1 MKNYYYSRN
10 GIMSYNA
17 LFMFIVGER
26 GTGKTY
32 QFKDWAI
39 SDFLNNGNEFVY
51 VRRYKSEFKDIGNFF
66 SDIANKYPNHEFL
79 VKGGKF
85 YIDGKIAGYYI
96 PLSIAITKKSVS
108 YPKVNKIGFDEFI
121 LEKSALHYLPNE
133 VTAYLG
139 LYETIAR
146 DRENIKAM
154 FMANSV
160 TLINPYFLYFN
171 IQPDRKHRFYKY
183 KNGDLIVELTDL
195 KDFKEHKKQTRFA
208 KIVEDTEF
216 SKYAI
221 DGEFTSDNYDF
232 IEEKSKSAY
241 YVMTLNYKN
250 NKIGIWADY
259 KTGLMYITNKV
270 DETYPYN
277 YALTSNDLKPNML
290 LLTNKYSTNK
300 INILTKMY
308 ENGLLRYET
317 LKLKSIMF
325 DILKLLAIAKR

>member
-10 GIMSYNA
+10 GIMSFNS
-17 LFMFIVGER
+17 LFMFVVGER

-39 SDFLNNGNEFVY
+39 SDFINNGSEFVY
-51 VRRYKSEFKDIGNFF
+51 VRRYKSEFKDINNFF
-66 SDIANKYPNHEFL
+66 SDISKKYPDHEFL

-96 PLSIAITKKSVS
+96 PLSVAITKKSVA

-121 LEKSALHYLPNE
+121 LEKSALRYLPNE
-133 VTAYLG
+133 VTSFLG

-146 DRENIKAM
+146 DRENVRCM

-171 IQPDRKHRFYKY
+171 LQPNRKNRFYKY

-195 KDFKEHKKQTRFA
+195 EEFKEHKKQTRFA

-216 SKYAI
+216 SRYAI
-221 DGEFTSDNYDF
+221 DGEFIDDNYDF
-232 IEEKSKSAY
+232 IEEKSKTSSY
-241 YVMTLNYKN
+241 MMTLNYNN
-250 NKIGIWADY
+250 NKIGVWADY
-259 KTGLMYITNKV
+259 KTGLLYITNKV
-270 DETYPYN
+270 DETYPFN
-277 YALTSNDLKPNML
+277 YALTSTDLKPNML

-308 ENGLLRYET
+308 ETSSIRYET
-317 LKLKSIMF
+317 LKLKSITF
-325 DILKLLAIAKR
+325 EILKLLSIAKK